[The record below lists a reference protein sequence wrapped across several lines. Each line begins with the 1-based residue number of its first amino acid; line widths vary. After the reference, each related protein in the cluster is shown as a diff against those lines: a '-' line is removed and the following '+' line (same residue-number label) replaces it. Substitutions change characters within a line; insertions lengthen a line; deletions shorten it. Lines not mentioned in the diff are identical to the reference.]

1 MSDAEPPAPRAPN
14 VVPLLR
20 RLGEAVKTIIGLV
33 HSVEQ
38 LKSRND
44 VLATKVDEL
53 QRKVDQQAGQVE
65 VLLRFV
71 VGALDDRIE
80 KRAEAAARAA
90 VGDLQKKRRK
100 KPTGKK

>member
-1 MSDAEPPAPRAPN
+1 MSDAEPPAPRGSN
-14 VVPLLR
+14 VVPMLR

-33 HSVEQ
+33 NSVEH

-44 VLATKVDEL
+44 ALATKVDEL

-71 VGALDDRIE
+71 IGALDDRIE
-80 KRAEAAARAA
+80 KRAETAARAA
-90 VGDLQKKRRK
+90 VAELDKKRRK
-100 KPTGKK
+100 KPTDKK